1 MKRLL
6 VAAVVLWGPVAHADE
21 ATAKKKYEEGERAY
35 NLGQFK
41 RAVELFT
48 EAYEQHP
55 NPTFLFN
62 IAQTYRQSGDCKQ
75 AQFFYKRFLALKAND
90 PKPLKPERV
99 AEIEQRIA
107 ELEEC
112 IKREMANKP
121 PDQLDPQGGKPAAG
135 KNPKATPAT
144 STAQGPNNETDTGE
158 EEEEEEP
165 EAPPPAG
172 PKLFSARVLGGAG
185 LLTAAQLDTGGLHFA
200 GALLAGYPLSINNK
214 MMIELGAALTYVP
227 VPYALMVPT
236 PMNTVTGG
244 LVGLMANAGP
254 SYTVIPKLAVRAD
267 VGVGV
272 QLFTGLEH
280 DGNPFTVGG
289 APATGPLGTFLAR
302 AALSADYAV
311 TPNIVIVAMP
321 IAFTYSPAPTGF
333 KPEITSLTTLSFAV
347 GVGYR
352 Q

>member
-1 MKRLL
+1 MKRLF
-6 VAAVVLWGPVAHADE
+6 VAAVVVWGSVANADE
-21 ATAKKKYEEGERAY
+21 PTAKKKYEEGERAY

-62 IAQTYRQSGDCKQ
+62 IAQTYRQAGDCKQ
-75 AQFFYKRFLALKAND
+75 SQFFYKRFLALKAND
-90 PKPLKPERV
+90 PQKPLKPERV

-121 PDQLDPQGGKPAAG
+121 PDQLDPQAGKGTPG
-135 KNPKATPAT
+135 KNPKPTPAT
-144 STAQGPNNETDTGE
+144 STAQAPNNETDTGE
-158 EEEEEEP
+158 EEEEEP
-165 EAPPPAG
+165 PVAPPATG
-172 PKLFSARVLGGAG
+172 PKLFSARVVGGAG

-200 GALLAGYPLSINNK
+200 GALLAGYPLSINDK
-214 MMIELGAALTYVP
+214 VMIELGAALTYVP
-227 VPYALMVPT
+227 VPYALM
-236 PMNTVTGG
+236 PMGNVTGG
-244 LVGLMANAGP
+244 LIGVLANVGP
-254 SYTVIPKLAVRAD
+254 SYTVIPKLAIRAD
-267 VGVGV
+267 VGLGG

-289 APATGPLGTFLAR
+289 APATGPLGTFLVR

-321 IAFTYSPAPTGF
+321 IAFTYSPAPAGF
-333 KPEITSLTTLSFAV
+333 KPEISSLTTLSFAV